1 MGSPA
6 RAQPWHPSP
15 SATTDPA
22 SLHSSPGSIAQTN
35 ASHDFEASLL
45 PPRHSPS
52 PARPLGAPLSLD
64 PSPVPLQS
72 ASARSLPSRKPP
84 PLSAGSPSLPR
95 LPGLSPARPLARSL
109 ASTLP
114 GWRGPLFP
122 EAQPC
127 LPPPPP
133 ARPDRVWPCCPPCL
147 LPSRGAGSPWPVPS
161 SPGLLRAASPRKP
174 NGTGAQ
180 GLPAFFKVSPLP
192 GLTLLCQGACPWI
205 LGASGSPRCDPSSL

>member
-22 SLHSSPGSIAQTN
+22 SLHSSPGSTAQPN
-35 ASHDFEASLL
+35 ASRDFEASLL

-127 LPPPPP
+127 LPPSPSRKARPGLALLSSLPLAESGCWLPLASPQLLLCSCELPPP
-133 ARPDRVWPCCPPCL
+133 
-147 LPSRGAGSPWPVPS
+147 GSQMA
-161 SPGLLRAASPRKP
+161 PGPR
-174 NGTGAQ
+174 
-180 GLPAFFKVSPLP
+180 
-192 GLTLLCQGACPWI
+192 ACP
-205 LGASGSPRCDPSSL
+205 LSSRCLRSLA